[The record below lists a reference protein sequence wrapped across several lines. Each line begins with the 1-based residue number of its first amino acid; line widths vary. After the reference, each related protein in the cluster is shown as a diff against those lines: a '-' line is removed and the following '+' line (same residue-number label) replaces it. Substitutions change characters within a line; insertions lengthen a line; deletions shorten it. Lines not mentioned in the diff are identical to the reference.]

1 MANNIEKKSWLRG
14 AGVMAAVFGLGLIMG
29 LGIGRNVESAT
40 AASTQ
45 PLPTTDSMWV
55 VNGPLQQMR
64 DRQMDEV
71 ASAVKEALELDPEQE
86 AAFDEVHEQVRSEV
100 DRILAEIA
108 PDIAAAVQASAVEL
122 RAMLTEEQM
131 ERLMELRSSGL
142 PVPSGSRTGG

>member
-1 MANNIEKKSWLRG
+1 MANNIEKKSLLRG